1 MSTHAAEKVRT
12 SRVSST
18 SERTSS
24 HGTSTAPSAA
34 ANRASG
40 GSTTSHARHS
50 EPGDGYTPQ
59 HNADEPAAPKGKG
72 SDDKSA
78 QVTVDGWKKGRND
91 CLERVLQ
98 NQGYSLKE
106 IYAKGADGKT
116 LMQSIAAQN
125 GLSDPNKIADAS
137 KLNIPRKA
145 GTVSAEGLK
154 PGQTVTREAQDASG
168 TMAVTASR
176 DPEHNAKTV
185 QTDTK
190 TAAPVQSS
198 TTVQE
203 GGAVNGT
210 VSSTPQGLVSN
221 VHGENKSGDATTD
234 VKTVA
239 NGSGTATTISD
250 SDARKNLSGMVDQN
264 GLYAVNN
271 GTGGGVETGLSHG
284 PQSKLESAGSWLDQ
298 HINPWGPKT
307 DAPKEFTD
315 ASKIEHVKRPD
326 GSISV
331 SADGPE
337 GRKTEWNRE
346 ADGFFQRNLRA
357 LNNMLFGG

>member
-1 MSTHAAEKVRT
+1 MSTHAAEKVR
-12 SRVSST
+12 SSHVSKT
-18 SERTSS
+18 SERTSGS
-24 HGTSTAPSAA
+24 HGPSTAPSAA

-40 GSTTSHARHS
+40 GSTATSQTRHS
-50 EPGDGYTPQ
+50 EPGDGYVPQ
-59 HNADEPAAPKGKG
+59 PNAPEARG

-78 QVTVDGWKKGRND
+78 QVSVDGWKKGRND

-168 TMAVTASR
+168 SMAVTASR

-190 TAAPVQSS
+190 TVAPVQSS

-203 GGAVNGT
+203 GGAVSGT
-210 VSSTPQGLVSN
+210 VATTPQGLVSN

-250 SDARKNLSGMVDQN
+250 SDSRQNLSGMVDQN

-284 PQSKLESAGSWLDQ
+284 SQSKLESAGSWLDQ

-307 DAPKEFTD
+307 DAPKEFMD
-315 ASKIEHVKRPD
+315 ASKVEHVKRPD

-346 ADGFFQRNLRA
+346 ADGFFQRNLRS
-357 LNNMLFGG
+357 LNNLLFGS